1 MTNPHLKEDFPTMI
15 PMPRS
20 NALGR
25 AARTLATMLAA
36 LAMAPA
42 HAQAPESGQVRTI
55 HVDLSKAGKPLDRS
69 FNFSVGADYPG
80 TLIRPESLAQLKTAV
95 DELGFRY
102 IRFHAIFHD
111 VLGTV
116 RVENGRTVYDWTKI
130 DQLYDALLGMGI
142 KPFVELGFTP
152 QAMASSPQTI
162 FYWKGNSSHPE
173 PKAWGAL
180 VDAFVR
186 HLRSRYGEAEVRSW
200 YFEVWNEPNL
210 DGFWERADQKAYFD
224 LYETSVRAIK
234 AIDPQLRVGGP
245 ATAGAAWV
253 PEFLDFAANRG
264 LPVDFVAT
272 HTYGVDGGFLDERG
286 QDDNRLSTNPDAVT
300 GDVRRVRQQIA
311 ASKFPGLPLFFT
323 EWSASYNPRD
333 PVHDSYIS
341 AAYILGKLKATRDL
355 AQGMSYWTY
364 SDLFE
369 EAGPPPTPFHG
380 GFGLINREGIRKPA
394 FFAYKYLNLLR
405 GREVP
410 SADAQSQIATDK
422 GRTAVLLWDWQQ
434 PKQELS
440 NRPFFTRLLPA
451 SDSGPAELRFSGL
464 APGSYRVTVR
474 RTGFKAN
481 DAHSRYL
488 EMGSPATLSPAQL
501 TELQTLTRDL
511 PETRATVRVGKAGS
525 YKLRVPMRT
534 NDVVLA
540 LIEPVGR
547 RAAR

>member
-1 MTNPHLKEDFPTMI
+1 MSAIQF
-15 PMPRS
+15 S
-20 NALGR
+20 LGR
-25 AARTLATMLAA
+25 FLRMAAAAATVLACLATPAA
-36 LAMAPA
+36 
-42 HAQAPESGQVRTI
+42 AQPESPVATQARRI
-55 HVDLSKAGKPLDRS
+55 DIDLRKAGAPLDRS
-69 FNFSVGADYPG
+69 FNFSVGSDYPG
-80 TLIRPESLAQLKTAV
+80 TLIRPESLAQLEIAV

-111 VLGTV
+111 VFRTV
-116 RVENGRTVYDWTKI
+116 RLENGKPVYDWTKI

-152 QAMASSPQTI
+152 EAIASSPQTI
-162 FYWKGNSSHPE
+162 FFWKGNTSHPE
-173 PKAWGAL
+173 PRAWRTL

-186 HLRSRYGEAEVRSW
+186 HLRSRYGEAEIRSW

-210 DGFWERADQKAYFD
+210 DGFWERADQKAYFE
-224 LYETSVRAIK
+224 LYEASARAIK
-234 AIDPQLRVGGP
+234 AIDPRLRIGGP

-253 PEFLDFAANRG
+253 PEFLDFASKRG

-272 HTYGVDGGFLDERG
+272 HTYGVDGGFLDEKG
-286 QDDNRLSTNPDAVT
+286 QDDNRLSTNPDAVI
-300 GDVRRVRQQIA
+300 GDVRRVRQQIT
-311 ASKFPGLPLFFT
+311 ASKFPRLPLFFT

-333 PVHDSYIS
+333 PVHDSYIA
-341 AAYILGKLKATRDL
+341 AAYILTKLKATRGL
-355 AQGMSYWTY
+355 AQGMSYWTF

-394 FFAYKYLNLLR
+394 FFAYKYLNLLG

-410 SADAQSQIATDK
+410 AADAQSWISTSE
-422 GRTAVLLWDWQQ
+422 GRTAALLWDWQQ

-440 NRPFFTRLLPA
+440 NRPFFTKVLPA
-451 SDSGPAELRFSGL
+451 REARPVELHFSGL
-464 APGSYRVTVR
+464 APGSYRITVR

-481 DAHSRYL
+481 DAHTRYL
-488 EMGSPATLSPAQL
+488 EMGSPASLSPGQL

-511 PETRATVRVGKAGS
+511 PETSATMRIGRTGNYV
-525 YKLRVPMRT
+525 LRVPMRS

-540 LIEPVGR
+540 LVEPVGR
-547 RAAR
+547 SARK